1 MGNNNFMALVVKI
14 TEKDSRYAPEA
25 YEFIRDAVN
34 YTAAKLERDKLK
46 NKHVSGHELLKGVV
60 EYAVQEFGPLA
71 KDVLTNWGI
80 QDGISVGNIVFNM
93 VQEKLLSANDK
104 DSIDDFS
111 GDLDFEEFF
120 SGKFSP
126 ENKKP
131 VNPPIIA

>member
-1 MGNNNFMALVVKI
+1 MENNNFMALVTKI

-25 YEFIRDAVN
+25 YEFIRNAVN

-46 NKHVSGHELLKGVV
+46 NRHISGRELLKGVV

-80 QDGISVGNIVFNM
+80 QDGLSIGNIVFNM
-93 VQEKLLSANDK
+93 IQEKLLSANDK

-111 GDLDFEEFF
+111 GNLDFDEIF
-120 SGKFSP
+120 SKKFAP
-126 ENKKP
+126 DDKKP
-131 VNPPIIA
+131 INPPIIA

>member
-1 MGNNNFMALVVKI
+1 MALVTKI

-25 YEFIRDAVN
+25 YEFIRNAVN

-46 NKHVSGHELLKGVV
+46 NRHISGRELLKGVV

-80 QDGISVGNIVFNM
+80 QDGLSIGNIVFNM
-93 VQEKLLSANDK
+93 IQEKLLSANDK

-111 GDLDFEEFF
+111 GNLDFDEIF
-120 SGKFSP
+120 SKKFAP
-126 ENKKP
+126 DDKKP
-131 VNPPIIA
+131 INPPIIA